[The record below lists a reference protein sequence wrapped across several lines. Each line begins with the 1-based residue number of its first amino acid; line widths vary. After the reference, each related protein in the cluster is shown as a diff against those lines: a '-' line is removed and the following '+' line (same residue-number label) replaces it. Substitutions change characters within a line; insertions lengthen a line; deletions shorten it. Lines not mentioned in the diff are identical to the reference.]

1 MVKPNNCVAKIKA
14 NLHKEQFGYAANV
27 NHVPY
32 VMWLFKLI
40 ILNAQNAIFASME
53 FVENWKELKILTC
66 KSKNIL
72 AKIVWNAKC
81 AK

>member
-53 FVENWKELKILTC
+53 FVEN
-66 KSKNIL
+66 
-72 AKIVWNAKC
+72 
-81 AK
+81 